1 LGRKALATLW
11 TLAPAPDLGAI
22 FGRARVNDSGI
33 IVSAKRANHLGVS
46 PFILLAFSLFSV
58 KEGFPKL
65 P

>member
-1 LGRKALATLW
+1 
-11 TLAPAPDLGAI
+11 
-22 FGRARVNDSGI
+22 
-33 IVSAKRANHLGVS
+33 VSAKRANHLGVS